1 MKDYDVVVIGGGP
14 AGMGAG
20 LESAKTGA
28 KTLIIERDNRLGG
41 ILNQCIHNGFGLHY
55 FKEELTGPEY
65 AHKFKTLVDES
76 DIDVKLNTFVTKI
89 DGKKITMLSPEGLE
103 TIEPKAIVFAMGC
116 RERTAGNIKL
126 TGTRPAGIMTA
137 GQVQKLVNF
146 YGKVPGKKVVILGS
160 GDIGLIMARRLTF
173 EGAEVLKVLEIM
185 PTSSGLARNI
195 RQCLDDYNIPIHYN
209 TTITEVIG
217 TDRVERIK
225 YAKVD
230 EKMQPIPETEE
241 ELECDLVVLSVGLVP
256 EYDVVTDPQVDTR
269 TGGLVVNEYREC
281 EEGIFACGNVLHV
294 HDLVDNVTIE
304 STLAGKNAGLYALGQ
319 LKRGKE
325 NKVFAGN
332 GIRYTVPSSYFESE
346 EGTLDIYFRITK
358 KFVNS
363 KIVVY
368 SEGEEVFTKQTIALN
383 PGEMEVITVEKSKLK
398 GDISVSIVEKE

>member
-358 KFVNS
+358 KFVNA

>member
-28 KTLIIERDNRLGG
+28 KTLIIERDNRLCG